1 MRRSPCQVHKKTQT
15 ADKVCE
21 MSLSSGTY
29 QNSYLTVTQARTH
42 IHNLKGL
49 SVAVRA
55 PSKNTFKNHLQYI
68 FRSWR
73 QADDFVPV
81 NRTSSCHAVLQ
92 LLYSRLGPIHLM
104 SLPITT
110 GPQKL
115 GTHCPQVD
123 KKHLSY
129 TKMSLINKSPSF
141 IVLTTLSR
149 VLLLLV
155 FMYTY
160 YHEGTLTAALFRQ
173 SITGWDSIIQGRVF
187 HNMATQPVISA
198 E

>member
-1 MRRSPCQVHKKTQT
+1 
-15 ADKVCE
+15 
-21 MSLSSGTY
+21 
-29 QNSYLTVTQARTH
+29 
-42 IHNLKGL
+42 
-49 SVAVRA
+49 
-55 PSKNTFKNHLQYI
+55 
-68 FRSWR
+68 
-73 QADDFVPV
+73 
-81 NRTSSCHAVLQ
+81 
-92 LLYSRLGPIHLM
+92 M

-173 SITGWDSIIQGRVF
+173 SITEWDSIIQGAYSTTWQPASNQRRVNQQASDNTKNWLRTRRPGAF
-187 HNMATQPVISA
+187 MSKTADLKEQQTVEFQSCKAWEETERGDGHRAAEWSKRTDNLKVCHPEMMPTSVKHRYSKTKKNKRRRISV
-198 E
+198 ERNQLL